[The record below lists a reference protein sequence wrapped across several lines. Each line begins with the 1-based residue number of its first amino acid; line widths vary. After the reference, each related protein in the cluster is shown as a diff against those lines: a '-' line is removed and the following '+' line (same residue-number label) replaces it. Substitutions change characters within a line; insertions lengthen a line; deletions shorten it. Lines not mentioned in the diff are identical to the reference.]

1 MPAENTNTPVSE
13 ATETSFIS
21 AKETPQTDS
30 AYSDF
35 FQETSDGNLSIW
47 PKAQK
52 SGLEIL
58 TTVLSY
64 VLPVVII
71 VFLFGLFHVFIRWGG
86 GAQSIKE
93 KYTFLC
99 PYLTYGITGL
109 SDEEISCQSM
119 KSIEDLYM
127 KKKTELETNIVDKLA
142 EYIPIKITRNLL
154 STSPEKTFVI
164 DTYKTKIHMDTIMDQ
179 FEKVRKSARSA
190 IGDNIICNGMSIT
203 WEWEITTQCT
213 VYGAPLGSDDENGRL
228 GSARIE
234 ALKFVDILSET
245 SKSQFILM
253 NPPVSLSMED
263 VNDAE
268 NPSFQTRT
276 SLSIQA
282 RYVPFNEK
290 S

>member
-1 MPAENTNTPVSE
+1 
-13 ATETSFIS
+13 
-21 AKETPQTDS
+21 
-30 AYSDF
+30 
-35 FQETSDGNLSIW
+35 
-47 PKAQK
+47 
-52 SGLEIL
+52 
-58 TTVLSY
+58 
-64 VLPVVII
+64 
-71 VFLFGLFHVFIRWGG
+71 
-86 GAQSIKE
+86 
-93 KYTFLC
+93 
-99 PYLTYGITGL
+99 
-109 SDEEISCQSM
+109 
-119 KSIEDLYM
+119 
-127 KKKTELETNIVDKLA
+127 
-142 EYIPIKITRNLL
+142 
-154 STSPEKTFVI
+154 
-164 DTYKTKIHMDTIMDQ
+164 MDRIMDQ